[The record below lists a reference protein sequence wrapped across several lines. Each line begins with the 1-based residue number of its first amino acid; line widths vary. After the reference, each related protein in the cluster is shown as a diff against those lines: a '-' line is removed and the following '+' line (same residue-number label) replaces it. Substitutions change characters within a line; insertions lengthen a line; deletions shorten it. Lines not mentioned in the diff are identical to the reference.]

1 MRFVLLL
8 GLLGIWM
15 SCKVSLSGIAIPEE
29 AQTVTVEN
37 FGNTAA
43 LTNPAFPQQIT
54 EDLRTRFIS
63 QTRLRLV
70 QGGGDLQF
78 KGAISRYATSPVA
91 VSGSETAA
99 LTRLTVSISVDYI
112 NTLQPEKSFKKSFTR
127 FADFEASQ
135 PLSSVENTLLQEI
148 SEQLIQDVFNEAFL
162 DW

>member
-1 MRFVLLL
+1 MKWALLL
-8 GLLGIWM
+8 GMMSIWM
-15 SCKVSLSGIAIPEE
+15 GCKVSLSGIAIPEA

-78 KGAISRYATSPVA
+78 KGTVSSYGTSPVA
-91 VSGSETAA
+91 VSGNETAA
-99 LTRLTVSISVDYI
+99 LTRLTVGIQVDYI
-112 NTLQPEKSFKKSFTR
+112 NTLQPEKSFKKGFAR

-135 PLSSVENTLLQEI
+135 PLSSAENTLLQEI